1 MSDEPT
7 GTQPAEVLGEEAAT
21 AAPKEA
27 LGGETS
33 AAPAAEGLAKESH
46 AAPSVEAGA
55 AGEQAGAGR
64 ATAAL
69 GDDELD
75 GQVVPAL
82 EALLYAAE
90 EPVPAAELAEVLA
103 AVAGEQQRSWA
114 AAVSTR
120 LVERAAIALADRL
133 AAAGSALQVLEVAGG
148 LRLGTRPQYDAWI
161 RALRQVERPSRLS
174 VAALETLSVI
184 AYRQPATAAEIAA
197 VRGVDPTTSL
207 RTLRDQGL
215 VRITGRKRAVGRP
228 FTYGTTRQFLELFGL
243 RDLDELPDPEEFE
256 ELLDR

>member
-7 GTQPAEVLGEEAAT
+7 GTQPAEVLDESASAARRGEAPDEREKPAAIT
-21 AAPKEA
+21 AAA
-27 LGGETS
+27 
-33 AAPAAEGLAKESH
+33 
-46 AAPSVEAGA
+46 SV
-55 AGEQAGAGR
+55 
-64 ATAAL
+64 

-114 AAVSTR
+114 AAASTR

-197 VRGVDPTTSL
+197 VRGVDPATSL

-256 ELLDR
+256 ELLDG

>member
-1 MSDEPT
+1 
-7 GTQPAEVLGEEAAT
+7 
-21 AAPKEA
+21 
-27 LGGETS
+27 
-33 AAPAAEGLAKESH
+33 
-46 AAPSVEAGA
+46 
-55 AGEQAGAGR
+55 
-64 ATAAL
+64 
-69 GDDELD
+69 
-75 GQVVPAL
+75 
-82 EALLYAAE
+82 
-90 EPVPAAELAEVLA
+90 VLA

-197 VRGVDPTTSL
+197 VRGVDPATSL

>member
-1 MSDEPT
+1 MSDEST
-7 GTQPAEVLGEEAAT
+7 GAGPAEALGEEAAT
-21 AAPKEA
+21 AAPREA
-27 LGGETS
+27 LGEPTR
-33 AAPAAEGLAKESH
+33 ATPPAEGLGKESH
-46 AAPSVEAGA
+46 ASPSVEAGA
-55 AGEQAGAGR
+55 AGKGPGAGR
-64 ATAAL
+64 ATAVV
-69 GDDELD
+69 GDDELH
-75 GQVVPAL
+75 GEIVPAL

-90 EPVPAAELAEVLA
+90 DPVPVSELCEVLA
-103 AVAGEQQRSWA
+103 AVAADQQRSWA
-114 AAVSTR
+114 SAVTSGLVEGAAV
-120 LVERAAIALADRL
+120 ALADRL
-133 AAAGSALQVLEVAGG
+133 VETGSALHLLEVAGG

-256 ELLDR
+256 ELLDG